1 MKDYS
6 GAAKADPSPAVPSG
20 ESISAGFTDHEAA
33 TSPAPEAFDGLYP
46 MIFKR
51 RSFHTFPGGRSLS
64 AGELEEIEA
73 FTSRIRPLT
82 PGTRVAFKIVPR
94 EKTNCKRG
102 QYCVL
107 FYSEKNEYYLYNA
120 GYMMEQLDLWL
131 TARDIGVCWYGFGRT
146 REKRID
152 GLSFVIMLAIEKA
165 EPGDFRK
172 DYRESARKPTGEI
185 FEGTDYREVVEVAKY
200 APSACN
206 TQPWFVR
213 SEPGRLLVSRILG
226 SRGIIPARL
235 LSFYNKIDIGIFLL
249 FVELGLRHE
258 GRTTEIRLLSDADE
272 GKENQVA
279 EFCVPKCVDETLV
292 VHRII

>member
-1 MKDYS
+1 MTDFPEEKTLS
-6 GAAKADPSPAVPSG
+6 EVPAALG
-20 ESISAGFTDHEAA
+20 
-33 TSPAPEAFDGLYP
+33 PEAFDALYP

-64 AGELEEIEA
+64 VEELAEIEA
-73 FTSRIRPLT
+73 FTRAIRPLT
-82 PGTRVAFKIVPR
+82 PDTRVAFKVVPR

-107 FYSEKNEYYLYNA
+107 LYSEKKEYFLYNA

-146 REKRID
+146 SEKSRD
-152 GLSFVIMLAIEKA
+152 RLPFVIMLAIEKA

-172 DYRESARKPTGEI
+172 DYTQAARKTTGEI
-185 FEGTDYREVVEVAKY
+185 FEGEEYRTVVEVAKY

-206 TQPWFVR
+206 TQPWLVR
-213 SEPGRLLVSRILG
+213 TEPGCLRVSRVLG

-249 FVELGLRHE
+249 FVELELRHE
-258 GRTTEIRLLSDADE
+258 GRTAEIRLLSDADE

-279 EFCVPKCVDETLV
+279 EFCVPKCVDETFV

>member
-1 MKDYS
+1 M
-6 GAAKADPSPAVPSG
+6 
-20 ESISAGFTDHEAA
+20 TDFPDEKTCSEAPE
-33 TSPAPEAFDGLYP
+33 TLCPEAFGALYP

-64 AGELEEIEA
+64 VEELAEIEA
-73 FTSRIRPLT
+73 FTRAIRPLT
-82 PGTRVAFKIVPR
+82 PDTRVAFKVVPR

-107 FYSEKNEYYLYNA
+107 LYSEKKEYFLYNA

-146 REKRID
+146 RENRID

-165 EPGDFRK
+165 EPSDFRK

-185 FEGTDYREVVEVAKY
+185 FEGSSYRNVVEVAKY

-206 TQPWFVR
+206 TQPWLVR
-213 SEPGRLLVSRILG
+213 TGPGCLRVSRVLG

-235 LSFYNKIDIGIFLL
+235 LSFYNKIDVGIFLL
-249 FVELGLRHE
+249 FIELGLRHG
-258 GRTTEIRLLSDADE
+258 GRAPEIRLLSDADE
-272 GKENQVA
+272 GQENPVA
-279 EFCVPKCVDETLV
+279 DF
-292 VHRII
+292 RIGG

>member
-1 MKDYS
+1 MTDFLREKTVS
-6 GAAKADPSPAVPSG
+6 EAPATVGP
-20 ESISAGFTDHEAA
+20 D
-33 TSPAPEAFDGLYP
+33 AFDGLYP

-64 AGELEEIEA
+64 VEELAEIEA

-82 PGTRVAFKIVPR
+82 PGTRVAFNIVPR

-146 REKRID
+146 REKLKD

-172 DYRESARKPTGEI
+172 DYRKSARKPTGEI

-213 SEPGRLLVSRILG
+213 SEPGRLLVSRIRG

-258 GRTTEIRLLSDADE
+258 GRTTEIRLFSDADE
-272 GKENQVA
+272 GKENRVA
-279 EFCVPKCVDETLV
+279 EFCVDEPVIDQRLSCL
-292 VHRII
+292 